1 MKSHSLLLRAVLRF
15 ATLAVAVL
23 AGLLALHASSV
34 SAASSGHTG
43 QALALR
49 ALLHPGKTASAFL
62 AQPPRYQRLPNGR
75 ILLPSNAPATRG
87 RKSHA
92 VGGAPTLINE
102 GVQTFDLFS
111 PPPTFQTQSPA
122 GPLTP
127 TNRHPVWSSDERYV
141 IFSSNLDINGKGVA
155 ADGRFHIYA
164 ASASGGGVV
173 QITSGMGNEDF
184 PALNGV
190 NSALA
195 FTSDALTTGTQNLY
209 IIGGQSGVPF
219 SPEAAPV
226 VPVDVST
233 LTSANNQKTTNN
245 TEFGNVQRPTWSPD
259 SNVLVFSATSLPS
272 NTGHTPN
279 VNHIFYLNVSNNG
292 YQTQPAPNTP
302 NPPAALTDGSGNDTD
317 PAWSPDGTSI
327 AFASTATAIAGSGQQ
342 ISPTTAPTRTSG
354 GTVGGQRGIYLLNG
368 GSAAALGGPEYT
380 TNGGRVTA
388 PGNDDFA
395 PAWSANT
402 PNQYFNPNGTLEYL
416 AFARGAA
423 QNANHDIYYFRLL
436 DLASGSAA
444 PITPETT
451 GGGNDGVKLN
461 TDDNDGQGNNFDD
474 AYPTWSPFASVFSI
488 AYQSPR
494 SVTYDALDTNA
505 PLETAISLPQGT
517 GPVGAN
523 YDGILESQVLNLDPP
538 TLLRYNGNQVIR
550 VQDANGNETR
560 NIQPSTSGSASTV
573 TFTVRLSNRE
583 ANIDDSKVFLQI
595 KDPDSKYQDSQGM
608 EHKIFAGLNEG
619 TTDSGTARTQ
629 LPNKGAGIDIL
640 DPTVPGNGTPGGP
653 FILRGAGFNIIGPAK
668 FPQFGEVAGADGGD
682 TISVGHD
689 VIPIQPGTPATK
701 TMLAVPPMR
710 LAPSLSTYTAW
721 GPEYEC
727 QFVNP
732 TVANPSTG
740 ATDYGTPY
748 YLAGVDDQQAFSG
761 FANPPRPVVDT
772 TTKTTDPNTGK
783 SVTTTTPA
791 QYLPLTRL
799 PDAQQDGQGGVLYQ
813 AKYQTPNSPSDFYLD
828 VIAYDKAQFPAIQAF
843 PTRNNPDYHGNKFNF
858 RIYDNVGGF
867 TTARFDGNNDIL
879 VVSDNAL
886 GQKFAATTFGGSS
899 RLNNNAAN
907 LLPTFYGAES
917 YFTDIDVS
925 LLPNSVDFTATNPAP
940 MPGPIPAAAATAT
953 PTQLSATPGTNQVT
967 LEWAGVLPAP
977 ASYRIYRSTTPAVPN
992 GPGATPLMTVPGNGT
1007 TSFLDRTAV
1016 NGTTYYYVVTAVD
1029 QGGNESG
1036 PSNEASAMPQN
1047 FSGPTHIAQA
1057 LSTRGRG
1064 GFSGFE
1070 PNVLNGLGV
1079 GSYNDGAID
1088 DGGRV
1093 NADGADMPVDI
1104 DRGVITGEAVP
1115 FVRSQKY
1122 SLWRILSRGAIPQS
1136 VLAAYQPT
1144 FQSQPA
1150 VADATNNVNAPAAPN
1165 VTVANRCVLWISPY
1179 TGDLPLIDAGSLENP
1194 TTQTTLQSFVN
1205 AGGRFF
1211 LSGQDVVNAL
1221 TLGGSKSNTFVSNVL
1236 NAAFASDAGGSTI
1249 LAGNN
1254 NRISGDASINDNVS
1268 NGFEVLQG
1276 DNSYLNS
1283 GGTHP
1288 AGGPLLLGNNQPG
1301 GNQGPLPPNWRADG
1315 SEDQIG
1321 PLFTVFRGAIA
1332 LGRIDTITALNGATV
1347 DMTTGGNP
1355 GLIYNANFTAALN
1368 QGFGSRVVFASF
1380 GLEGIGIEY
1389 YKVGLGNPTQ
1399 NVFVPRNQRPNLLHN
1414 IVNYLRTGTFSGRI
1428 TQASGQGVANAT
1440 VYLRPNGGTIPGPRN
1455 LYSATTDFNG
1465 NYTISGVDVGFYNL
1479 VAYKSGF
1486 TTAVSNVARAV
1497 EGDTSNTFSL
1507 VIAPTPPGRIQGTVT
1522 DNSSPKKNPISGAA
1536 ITFVSADKQ
1545 TTLNAVSGPDGT
1557 YTIDNVPAGSYTGQ
1571 ASKKPQFGNAAP
1583 VQADPTTGFITVPS
1597 GGTAPA
1603 DFVLTAQPA
1612 TLTGIVFLDANGDG
1626 TLDNGETG
1634 IAGASVSLVPS
1645 AKGGTAPAA
1654 VTTGADGS
1662 YTVTGIAPGSYT
1674 LSVTKTGFTTNASL
1688 TLTFVAGDAQTRNV
1702 PLTVAVIPP
1711 NGTLGGLVQTT
1722 FNSMTLGGA
1731 TVTITDSTGTVAAT
1745 ATTSSM
1751 TSSPAASAGGDGAA
1765 LNYGPVSL
1773 PAGIYTVTVTDSG
1786 YGTQSQANLMV
1797 NSAAFTRAD
1806 FTVANGLA
1814 PAPIHVFPAGLNFF
1828 SVPYNYSAAGVSFD
1842 SLLGMLNSGTISA
1855 PSTDSNRSHIY
1866 VYDPSQLQYVLDP
1879 TPPAD
1884 APRLGQGYWVYLL
1897 NAHAVTATAPVA
1909 GTPTISVALRAGWN
1923 MIGVPSV
1930 KPISVSGVSGL
1941 QFPNAAGGGNLDFAA
1956 ASSSM
1961 VRLISGTLYGYT
1973 GTGYVPITAGGT
1985 LTPYQSYW
1993 IYAYVNTTVLIP
2005 TQ

>member
-23 AGLLALHASSV
+23 ASLLALHASSV

-75 ILLPSNAPATRG
+75 ILLPNNNLTTQG
-87 RKSHA
+87 RKGHA

-127 TNRHPVWSSDERYV
+127 TNLYPVWSSDERYIV
-141 IFSSNLDINGKGVA
+141 FSSNLDITGKGVA
-155 ADGRFHIYA
+155 ADGHFHIYA

-173 QITSGMGNEDF
+173 QITSGKGNEF
-184 PALNGV
+184 YPALNV
-190 NSALA
+190 SSNALA
-195 FTSDALTTGTQNLY
+195 FTSDTLTAGTQNLY

-219 SPEAAPV
+219 SPETPGLAPI
-226 VPVDVST
+226 DVST
-233 LTSANNQKTTNN
+233 LTSATNQKTTTN
-245 TEFGNVQRPTWSPD
+245 TEFGNVQRPTWSPGSD
-259 SNVLVFSATSLPS
+259 RLAFSATTLAST
-272 NTGHTPN
+272 TGHTPN
-279 VNHIFYLNVSNNG
+279 VNHIYFLYVSNNG
-292 YQTQPAPNTP
+292 FQPQPPPNTP

-317 PAWSPDGTSI
+317 PAWSPDGSSI

-342 ISPTTAPTRTSG
+342 ISPTTAPTRTSS

-368 GSAAALGGPEYT
+368 GSAAAFGVPEYT
-380 TNGGRVTA
+380 ANGGRVTV

-395 PAWSANT
+395 PAWSADT

-416 AFARGAA
+416 SFARGTA

-436 DLASGSAA
+436 NLASGSAA

-451 GGGNDGVKLN
+451 GGNNDGVKLN
-461 TDDNDGQGNNFDD
+461 TDDNDGQGNNFNDT
-474 AYPTWSPFASVFSI
+474 YPTWAPFTSIFSI

-494 SVTYDALDTNA
+494 SVTYDALGTNA
-505 PLETAISLPQGT
+505 PLETAVSLPQGT
-517 GPVGAN
+517 GPVGTN
-523 YDGILESQVLNLDPP
+523 YVGILESQVLNLDPP
-538 TLLRYNGNQVIR
+538 TLLRYNGNQVVR
-550 VQDANGNETR
+550 VQDPNGNETR
-560 NIQPSTSGSASTV
+560 NIQPSIPGSPSTV

-583 ANIDDSKVFLQI
+583 AGIDDNKVFLQI
-595 KDPDSKYQDSQGM
+595 KDPDSKYQDSQGL
-608 EHKIFAGLNEG
+608 EHKVFARLNEG
-619 TTDSGTARTQ
+619 ADSGTASFA
-629 LPNKGAGIDIL
+629 LAND
-640 DPTVPGNGTPGGP
+640 GG
-653 FILRGAGFNIIGPAK
+653 FAGFNIINGNP
-668 FPQFGEVAGADGGD
+668 FFQNGTVAGVDGGD
-682 TISVGHD
+682 TISVGH
-689 VIPIQPGTPATK
+689 
-701 TMLAVPPMR
+701 
-710 LAPSLSTYTAW
+710 STSTNPTLNTYLPW

-732 TVANPSTG
+732 TIANPSTG
-740 ATDYGTPY
+740 PTDYGTPY
-748 YLAGVDDQQAFSG
+748 YLAGVDDQQPFIG
-761 FANPPRPVVDT
+761 LFNPPRPTADT
-772 TTKTTDPNTGK
+772 TDLNTG
-783 SVTTTTPA
+783 VTTPA

-828 VIAYDKAQFPAIQAF
+828 VIAYDKAQFPIIQPTGGSYTNAF
-843 PTRNNPDYHGNKFNF
+843 RKFNF

-867 TTARFDGNNDIL
+867 TTATFNGSNDIL

-899 RLNNNAAN
+899 RFNNNSAN
-907 LLPTFYGAES
+907 LVPTFYGAES

-925 LLPNSVDFTATNPAP
+925 LLPNAVDFTVANAAP
-940 MPGPIPAAAATAT
+940 KVPPIPQPDPTSTT
-953 PTQLSATPGTNQVT
+953 PSNLMATPGTAQIT
-967 LEWAGVLPAP
+967 LTWAGVLPVP
-977 ASYRIYRSTTPAVPN
+977 TSYNIYRSTTNPN
-992 GPGATPLMTVPGNGT
+992 PTPGGAGVTLIATIPGNGQ
-1007 TSFLDRTAV
+1007 TSYLDKGLT
-1016 NGTTYYYVVTAVD
+1016 NGTTYYYVVTALY
-1029 QGGNESG
+1029 GTNETG
-1036 PSNEASAMPQN
+1036 PSNTASATPQD
-1047 FSGPTHIAQA
+1047 FTKGPNHLVQILSSTHGTGF
-1057 LSTRGRG
+1057 TR

-1079 GSYNDGAID
+1079 GSYNDGFID
-1088 DGGRV
+1088 DRGRV
-1093 NADGADMPVDI
+1093 SAVEAKVPANMPADVQAGTTAT
-1104 DRGVITGEAVP
+1104 GVVP

-1122 SLWRILSRGAIPQS
+1122 SIWRILSRGAISQT

-1165 VTVANRCVLWISPY
+1165 VTVANRCVIWISPY

-1211 LSGQDVVNAL
+1211 LSGQDVANAL
-1221 TLGGSKSNTFVSNVL
+1221 TLGGTKANTFVSNVL
-1236 NAAFASDAGGSTI
+1236 NAAFASDAGGSTS
-1249 LAGNN
+1249 LAGNGG
-1254 NRISGDASINDNVS
+1254 RISGEASINQNIS
-1268 NGFEVLQG
+1268 LGFETFQG
-1276 DNSYLNS
+1276 D
-1283 GGTHP
+1283 
-1288 AGGPLLLGNNQPG
+1288 AGYHAGNLPNGAPLLLGNNQGANNRP
-1301 GNQGPLPPNWRADG
+1301 NPPNWRADG
-1315 SEDQIG
+1315 SQDQIG
-1321 PLFTVFRGAIA
+1321 PLPIFFGNSSA
-1332 LGRIDTITALNGATV
+1332 LGRIDTITPLNGATV

-1368 QGFGSRVVFASF
+1368 QGFGSRVVFSSF

-1389 YKVGLGNPTQ
+1389 YKVNLSNPTETD
-1399 NVFVPRNQRPNLLHN
+1399 FVPRNQRPNLLHN
-1414 IVNYLRTGTFSGRI
+1414 IVNYLRTGTFTGRI

-1440 VYLRPNGGTIPGPRN
+1440 VYLRPNGGTLPGPRQVF
-1455 LYSATTDFNG
+1455 SATTDFNG
-1465 NYTISGVDVGFYNL
+1465 NYTIGGVDTGFYNL
-1479 VAYKSGF
+1479 TAYKSGF
-1486 TTAVSNVARAV
+1486 STSSSNVAEGV
-1497 EGDTSNTFSL
+1497 EGDTTNNFSL

-1545 TTLNAVSGPDGT
+1545 TTLTAVSGPDGT

-1603 DFVLTAQPA
+1603 DFVLMAQPA

-1662 YTVTGIAPGSYT
+1662 YTITGIAPGSYT
-1674 LSVTKTGFTTNASL
+1674 LSVTKTGFTTNASP

-1702 PLTVAVIPP
+1702 PLIVAVIPP

-1745 ATTSSM
+1745 ATT
-1751 TSSPAASAGGDGAA
+1751 TSATTSPAASAGGDGAA

-1773 PAGIYTVTVTDSG
+1773 PAGLYTVTVTDSG
-1786 YGTQSQANLMV
+1786 YSTQSQANLTV
-1797 NSAAFTRAD
+1797 TSGAFTRAD

-1842 SLLGMLNSGTISA
+1842 SLLGSLNSGTISA
-1855 PSTDSNRSHIY
+1855 PSSGSNRSHIY
-1866 VYDPSQLQYVLDP
+1866 VYDPSQLQYILDP

-1909 GTPTISVALRAGWN
+1909 GTSTISVALKAGWN

-1961 VRLISGTLYGYT
+1961 VRLISGTLYGYN

-1985 LTPYQSYW
+1985 LAPYQSYW

>member
-1 MKSHSLLLRAVLRF
+1 LKSHSLLLRAVLRF

-23 AGLLALHASSV
+23 AGLLALHASAV

-62 AQPPRYQRLPNGR
+62 AQPRYQRLPNGR
-75 ILLPSNAPATRG
+75 ILLPNNNLTTQG
-87 RKSHA
+87 RKGHA

-127 TNRHPVWSSDERYV
+127 TNLYPVWSSDERYIV
-141 IFSSNLDINGKGVA
+141 FSSNLDITGKGVA
-155 ADGRFHIYA
+155 ADGHFHIYA

-173 QITSGMGNEDF
+173 QITFGKGNEFF
-184 PALNGV
+184 PALNVG
-190 NSALA
+190 NTALA
-195 FTSDALTTGTQNLY
+195 FTSDALTPGTQNLFV
-209 IIGGQSGVPF
+209 IGGQSGVPF
-219 SPEAAPV
+219 TPGLAPINV
-226 VPVDVST
+226 AT
-233 LTSANNQKTTNN
+233 LTSATNQKTTTN
-245 TEFGNVQRPTWSPD
+245 TEFGNVQRPTWSPGSD
-259 SNVLVFSATSLPS
+259 RLAFSATTLAST
-272 NTGHTPN
+272 TGHTPN
-279 VNHIFYLNVSNNG
+279 VNHIYFLYVSNNG
-292 YQTQPAPNTP
+292 FQPQPPPNTP

-317 PAWSPDGTSI
+317 PAWSPDGSSI
-327 AFASTATAIAGSGQQ
+327 AFASTATAIANSGRQ
-342 ISPTTAPTRTSG
+342 ISPNTAPTTTSG
-354 GTVGGQRGIYLLNG
+354 GAVGGQRGIFLLNG
-368 GSAAALGGPEYT
+368 GSVSAFGVPEYT

-388 PGNDDFA
+388 TGNDDFA
-395 PAWSANT
+395 PAWSADR

-416 AFARGAA
+416 SFARGTA

-436 DLASGSAA
+436 NLASGSAA

-451 GGGNDGVKLN
+451 GGNNDGVKLN

-474 AYPTWSPFASVFSI
+474 TYPTWAPFASIFSI

-494 SVTYDALDTNA
+494 SVTYDALGTNA
-505 PLETAISLPQGT
+505 PLETAVSLPQGT

-523 YDGILESQVLNLDPP
+523 YVGILESQVLNLDPP

-550 VQDANGNETR
+550 VQDPNGNETR
-560 NIQPSTSGSASTV
+560 NIQPSIPSSPSTV

-583 ANIDDSKVFLQI
+583 AGIDDNKVFLQL
-595 KDPDSKYQDSQGM
+595 KDPDSKYQDSQGL
-608 EHKIFAGLNEG
+608 EHKVFAGLNEG
-619 TTDSGTARTQ
+619 ATDSGTARTE
-629 LPNKGAGIDIL
+629 LPNKGARDGVL
-640 DPTVPGNGTPGGP
+640 DPSLPGNGTNGK
-653 FILRGAGFNIIGPAK
+653 FIFRGAGFNVIGPTR
-668 FPQFGEVAGADGGD
+668 FPQFGEVAGVDGGD

-689 VIPIQPGTPATK
+689 TFAIQPATTGPNATPAK
-701 TMLAVPPMR
+701 R
-710 LAPSLSTYTAW
+710 LPISLNNYKPW

-727 QFVNP
+727 QFVDP
-732 TVANPSTG
+732 TVANPSNP

-748 YLAGVDDQQAFSG
+748 YLAGVDDQGAFSG
-761 FANPPRPVVDT
+761 LVKPPRPT
-772 TTKTTDPNTGK
+772 AAATDPNTGA
-783 SVTTTTPA
+783 TIPA
-791 QYLPLTRL
+791 EYLPLTRL

-828 VIAYDKAQFPAIQAF
+828 VIAYDKAQFPTVQTTGLNYSNA
-843 PTRNNPDYHGNKFNF
+843 GSKFNF

-867 TTARFDGNNDIL
+867 TTATFNGGNDIL

-886 GQKFAATTFGGSS
+886 GQKFAATTFGGP
-899 RLNNNAAN
+899 NNNGAN

-925 LLPNSVDFTATNPAP
+925 LLPNAIDFTVSNTAP
-940 MPGPIPAAAATAT
+940 KAPPIPAADPTQST
-953 PTQLSATPGTNQVT
+953 PTQLSATPGTGQVT
-967 LEWAGVLPAP
+967 LEWAGVVPMP
-977 ASYRIYRSTTPAVPN
+977 TSYRVYRSTTPNVPN
-992 GPGATPLMTVPGNGT
+992 GPGVTPLATVPGNAQ
-1007 TSFLDRTAV
+1007 TSYLDRNVV

-1036 PSNEASAMPQN
+1036 PSNPASATPQN
-1047 FSGPTHIAQA
+1047 FSGPTHNAQA
-1057 LSTRGRG
+1057 LSSG
-1064 GFSGFE
+1064 GNGGSSGFE

-1079 GSYNDGAID
+1079 GSYNDGFVN

-1093 NADGADMPVDI
+1093 NADGADMPADV
-1104 DRGVITGEAVP
+1104 DRGVVTGETVP

-1144 FQSQPA
+1144 FQAQPA

-1165 VTVANRCVLWISPY
+1165 VPVANRCVIWISPY

-1194 TTQTTLQSFVN
+1194 TTQSTLQSFVN

-1221 TLGGSKSNTFVSNVL
+1221 TLGGTKTNTFVSNVL
-1236 NAAFASDAGGSTI
+1236 NAAFASDAGGSTT

-1254 NRISGDASINDNVS
+1254 NRISGDASINGNIS
-1268 NGFEVLQG
+1268 NGFETFQTNG
-1276 DNSYLNS
+1276 SYAS
-1283 GGTHP
+1283 GNHP
-1288 AGGPLLLGNNQPG
+1288 SGGPLLLSNNQPG
-1301 GNQGPLPPNWRADG
+1301 GDFDPRPPNWRADA

-1321 PLFTVFRGAIA
+1321 PLFVGFGGSTAV
-1332 LGRIDTITALNGATV
+1332 GRIDTITALNGATV

-1368 QGFGSRVVFASF
+1368 QGFGSRVVFSSF

-1389 YKVGLGNPTQ
+1389 YKVTINSV
-1399 NVFVPRNQRPNLLHN
+1399 NFYVPRNQRPNLLHN
-1414 IVNYLRTGTFSGRI
+1414 IVNYLRTGTFTGRI

-1440 VYLRPNGGTIPGPRN
+1440 VYLSPAGGTVPGPRN

-1465 NYTISGVDVGFYNL
+1465 NYTISGVDTGFYSL

-1486 TTAVSNVARAV
+1486 STARSNVALGV
-1497 EGDTSNTFSL
+1497 EGDTTNNFSL

-1522 DNSSPKKNPISGAA
+1522 DNGSPKKPISGAA

-1545 TTLNAVSGPDGT
+1545 TTLTAVSGPDGT
-1557 YTIDNVPAGSYTGQ
+1557 YTIDNVPAGSYTGV
-1571 ASKKPQFGNAAP
+1571 ASLKPQFGNAAP

-1603 DFVLTAQPA
+1603 DFVLMAQPA

-1645 AKGGTAPAA
+1645 VKGGTAPAA

-1662 YTVTGIAPGSYT
+1662 YTITGIAPGSYT
-1674 LSVTKTGFTTNASL
+1674 LSVTKTGFTTNASP

-1702 PLTVAVIPP
+1702 PLIVAVIPP

-1745 ATTSSM
+1745 ATT
-1751 TSSPAASAGGDGAA
+1751 TSATTSPAASAGGDGAA

-1773 PAGIYTVTVTDSG
+1773 PAGLYTVTVTDSG
-1786 YGTQSQANLMV
+1786 YSTQSQANLTV
-1797 NSAAFTRAD
+1797 TSGAFTRAD

-1842 SLLGMLNSGTISA
+1842 SLLGPLNSGTISA
-1855 PSTDSNRSHIY
+1855 PSSGSNRSHIY
-1866 VYDPSQLQYVLDP
+1866 VYDPSQLQYILDP

-1897 NAHAVTATAPVA
+1897 NAHAVTAAAPVA
-1909 GTPTISVALRAGWN
+1909 GTSTISVALKAGWN

-1961 VRLISGTLYGYT
+1961 VRLISGTLYGYN

-1985 LTPYQSYW
+1985 LAPYQSYW